1 MGEEI
6 YGVDISWEDDYE
18 LLPAG
23 DIETTKGVSCVIQD
37 IVNELSTPKGS
48 LFYDSEYGVDI
59 WKYLHEEN
67 TLLNR
72 LGITQEVKK
81 VLKNN
86 SRIKPATIQVGVL
99 NWDLEKINLEA
110 EFKLIAEDNPV
121 NLVLMYNQHDLEVEV
136 I

>member
-6 YGVDISWEDDYE
+6 YGVDISWKDDYE

-23 DIETTKGVSCVIQD
+23 DVETVAGVNCVIQD
-37 IVNELSTPKGS
+37 IINEFSTPKGS
-48 LFYDSEYGVDI
+48 LFYDSEYGIDI

-67 TLLNR
+67 TFINR
-72 LGITQEVKK
+72 LGITQEIKK

-86 SRIKPATIQVGVL
+86 ARIEPATAKAEVI
-99 NWDLEKINLEA
+99 NWDLEKIKLKA
-110 EFKLIAEDNPV
+110 SFKLISEDNLV
-121 NLVLMYNQHDLEVEV
+121 NLILEYNQHNLEVEV